1 MNTNLV
7 NIIKR
12 IVYEKGE
19 NILSEPKMLNPL
31 FKDYAKDESKEE
43 REAFGRCIEIGAY
56 NELKTATSEN
66 ERKRRKATIANQ
78 LYSKTGKEKK
88 LFLDS
93 LDILEAVVFKTAQN
107 TIPISN
113 INKSPVNNVS
123 KTKNISKRTVAF
135 GVAGALG
142 GGIGTLITEIFI
154 TNEYTTNIQVLVAM
168 AIWAAFIGMC
178 ISIGLLVA
186 QSIYQKKK
194 PEMMLLIKTTLIG
207 FGMGAISGAIAQ
219 FIYGSFF
226 NIEDI
231 SYIVIEVIRALCWGI
246 MGIGVG
252 LGVSLFVPNYPKKR
266 AIIAGFVGGFIG
278 SIFFIIL
285 ANTLSEVAGRFI
297 GLAILGFFIGFT
309 ISIIEEVLREAWLT
323 VIWIKNETRTIS
335 LGNKP
340 IIFNSSAGAD
350 IYISKDTVPPVNI
363 TVQIENYK
371 VVMYDKQ
378 NNQRR
383 ELQNGERI
391 DFGKVSFVVNV
402 KK

>member
-1 MNTNLV
+1 MNTNLL
-7 NIIKR
+7 NIVKR

-19 NILSEPKMLNPL
+19 NILADPVKLNPL
-31 FKDYAKDESKEE
+31 FKDYAKNESKEE

-56 NELKTATSEN
+56 QELKTATSEN
-66 ERKRRKATIANQ
+66 ERKRRKGVIANQ

-93 LDILEAVVFKTAQN
+93 LDILETVIFKTMPN
-107 TIPISN
+107 IIPLSN
-113 INKSPVNNVS
+113 INKSTVANVS
-123 KTKNISKRTVAF
+123 NKKKISERTVAF
-135 GVAGALG
+135 GIAGALG
-142 GGIGTLITEIFI
+142 GGIGTLITELFLS
-154 TNEYTTNIQVLVAM
+154 NEYSTNIQVLIAM

-194 PEMMLLIKTTLIG
+194 PEIKLLVKTTLIG

-219 FIYGSFF
+219 FIYGST
-226 NIEDI
+226 IENMTI
-231 SYIVIEVIRALCWGI
+231 IVSEIIRALCWGI

-285 ANTLSEVAGRFI
+285 ANTLSEVAGRFF

-309 ISIIEEVLREAWLT
+309 ISIIEEALREAWLT
-323 VIWIKNETRTIS
+323 VIWGKNESRTIS
-335 LGNKP
+335 LGDKP
-340 IIFNSSAGAD
+340 IVFNSSPGAD
-350 IYISKDTVPPVNI
+350 IYISKDIVPPVNV
-363 TVQIENYK
+363 TVQIENSK
-371 VVMYDKQ
+371 VVMYDKN

>member
-1 MNTNLV
+1 MNTNLI
-7 NIIKR
+7 NIVKR

-19 NILSEPKMLNPL
+19 NILSDPIKLNPL
-31 FKDYAKDESKEE
+31 FKDYAKNELKEE

-66 ERKRRKATIANQ
+66 ERKRRKESLANQ
-78 LYSKTGKEKK
+78 LHSKTGKEKK

-93 LDILEAVVFKTAQN
+93 LDILEAVIFKTVQN
-107 TIPISN
+107 NIPSSN
-113 INKSPVNNVS
+113 INKSSVSNVG
-123 KTKNISKRTVAF
+123 KTKKISKRTLAF
-135 GVAGALG
+135 GIAGALG

-154 TNEYTTNIQVLVAM
+154 KNDYTTNIQVIIAM

-194 PEMMLLIKTTLIG
+194 PEITLLIKTTLIG

-219 FIYGSFF
+219 FIYGSSF
-226 NIEDI
+226 NIEDM

-285 ANTLSEVAGRFI
+285 ANTLSEIAGRFV

-309 ISIIEEVLREAWLT
+309 ISIIEEALREAWLT
-323 VIWIKNETRTIS
+323 VIWAKNESRTIS

-340 IIFNSSAGAD
+340 IVFNSSPGAD
-350 IYISKDTVPPVNI
+350 IYISKDTVPSVNI
-363 TVQIENYK
+363 TVQIENSK

-391 DFGKVSFVVNV
+391 DFVKVSFVVNV